1 MIKIVFAILGI
12 FGIADVFVLYC
23 SLIQGKREDEVL
35 EKLNH
40 KKEKNIQKRETLE
53 YEKEWDYNGKF

>member
-1 MIKIVFAILGI
+1 MIKIIFAILGI

-40 KKEKNIQKRETLE
+40 KKEKKHS
-53 YEKEWDYNGKF
+53 EKGDA